1 MNLLKISSFFSEPGA
16 ALGQSPDAYA
26 PFRSR
31 LRACLATWRDERAT
45 YPQCKSKGL
54 VALCSDSET
63 PSRRK
68 AAPLFILGLL
78 LLTCPLVSRAEDG
91 YRLWL
96 RYERI
101 ADEKLLEAY
110 LPALGQI
117 VLSTPA
123 GADSATLTAARQELS
138 EGLDGMLGLKPVITT
153 VASAPGAA
161 VGDEGYSLQTTT
173 RDGRRTLIISAQHD
187 IGVLYGAFALLR
199 LIQTGE
205 PIESLNLVSAPKI
218 QRRMLDHWDNLNGFI
233 ERGYAGFS
241 LWHWFTLPEYRDPR
255 YRDYARAMASI
266 GLNGTV
272 LTNVNANALV
282 LTPTYLAKVAALA
295 EEFRPYGIRVYLT
308 ARFSAPIEIGGLKTA
323 DPLDPAVAAWWRK
336 KADEIYSYVP
346 DFGGFVVKANSEGQP
361 GPHEYGRTHAEGAN
375 MLADALEPHG
385 GILLWRAFVYAAE
398 NDTDR
403 VKQAYKQ
410 FTALDGQ
417 FHDNVVI
424 QIKNGP
430 LDFMPREPFHPLFGA
445 MPHTRLALELQITQ
459 EYLGLS
465 VHLAYLG
472 TMWKEVLDADTFAEG
487 PGSTVAR
494 VIDGGL
500 YKRDISVIAGVANT
514 GTDRN
519 WTGHPLAQA
528 NWYTFGRLAWDN
540 TLSAETISREWTQQT
555 FGRTPATVATIS
567 KILLGSRETVVNYS
581 MPLGLHHIM
590 AEGHHYGP
598 GPWVHHERADWSSS
612 YYHQADELGLGA
624 NRGASGSKATETYA
638 PSLAALWGDP
648 ATCPENLLL
657 WFNHVPWDRPMKS
670 GRPLWDE
677 LALRYQQG
685 VDEVRT
691 IQREWD
697 SLAGKID
704 AERFT
709 HVQALLR
716 RQESDARD
724 WRDACLL
731 YFQKFSKRPLP
742 AGVEP
747 PAHDLAYYEAV
758 TLRYVPGHPSDY

>member
-1 MNLLKISSFFSEPGA
+1 MKRFFLSTLFLLIWS
-16 ALGQSPDAYA
+16 
-26 PFRSR
+26 
-31 LRACLATWRDERAT
+31 
-45 YPQCKSKGL
+45 
-54 VALCSDSET
+54 
-63 PSRRK
+63 
-68 AAPLFILGLL
+68 APLH
-78 LLTCPLVSRAEDG
+78 AEDG

-96 RYERI
+96 RYERVT
-101 ADEKLLEAY
+101 DEKLLAEY

-117 VLSTPA
+117 VLTTPT
-123 GADSATLTAARQELS
+123 GGESPTLTAARDELLS
-138 EGLDGMLGLKPVITT
+138 GLDGLLGLKPVVT
-153 VASAPGAA
+153 VAPVAPTAE
-161 VGDEGYSLQTTT
+161 VGEEGYSLQSTT
-173 RDGRRTLIISAQHD
+173 RDGRHVIVISAQHD

-205 PIESLNLVSAPKI
+205 SIDRLNLTSAPKI
-218 QRRMLDHWDNLNGFI
+218 QRRMLDHWDNLNGFV

-241 LWHWFTLPEYRDPR
+241 LWEWFQLPEYRNPR
-255 YRDYARAMASI
+255 YRDYARAMASV

-272 LTNVNANALV
+272 LTNVNADALV
-282 LTPTYLAKVAALA
+282 LTPAYLTKVAALA
-295 EEFRPYGIRVYLT
+295 DEFRPYGIRVYLT

-323 DPLDPAVAAWWRK
+323 DPVDPAVAAWWRK
-336 KADEIYSYVP
+336 KADEIYNYIP
-346 DFGGFVVKANSEGQP
+346 DFGGFLVKANSEGQP

-375 MLADALEPHG
+375 VLADALEPHG
-385 GILLWRAFVYAAE
+385 GILIWRAFVYAAD
-398 NDTDR
+398 NATDR
-403 VKQAYKQ
+403 VNQAYKQ

-417 FHDNVVI
+417 FHDNVVV

-445 MPHTRLALELQITQ
+445 MPRTRLALELQITQ

-472 TMWKEVLDADTFAEG
+472 PMWQEVLEADTFAQG
-487 PGSTVAR
+487 PGSTVAS
-494 VIDGGL
+494 VIDGRL
-500 YKRDISVIAGVANT
+500 YKRDLSVIAGVANT
-514 GTDRN
+514 GSDRN

-540 TLSAETISREWTQQT
+540 TLSSATIAHEWTQMT
-555 FGRTPATVATIS
+555 FGRAPATVDAIT

-598 GPWVHHERADWSSS
+598 GPWVRHERADWSSS
-612 YYHQADELGLGA
+612 YYHQADEIGLGA
-624 NRGASGSKATETYA
+624 NRGSAGSNATGTYA
-638 PSLAALWGDP
+638 KELATVWDDVDA
-648 ATCPENLLL
+648 CPENLLL
-657 WFNHVPWDRPMKS
+657 WFHHVPWDRKMKS
-670 GRPLWDE
+670 GRTLWDE
-677 LALRYQQG
+677 LCSRYQQG

-704 AERFT
+704 VERHA

-731 YFQKFSKRPLP
+731 YFQTFSKRPLP

-747 PAHDLAYYEAV
+747 PAHDLEYYKAV
-758 TLRYVPGHPSDY
+758 KLRYVPGHPGDY